1 VKTPKD
7 RKSIACERIF
17 GKYRKALWVEEY
29 RTKPGEGHSLKAL
42 YQYSTLSSS

>member
-1 VKTPKD
+1 MKNKRNV
-7 RKSIACERIF
+7 E
-17 GKYRKALWVEEY
+17 GKEPHLWVEEY